1 MNPELQKQ
9 RGEKESTMNTIY
21 KQNNHHLI
29 HKKKQQSYN
38 SHDKDK
44 SMVAEHCDSKATS
57 QLGSKEEKP
66 RHLPREVTR
75 GQPPS

>member
-9 RGEKESTMNTIY
+9 RGEKESTTNTIY

-57 QLGSKEEKP
+57 QPGSKEEKL
-66 RHLPREVTR
+66 RRLPREVT
-75 GQPPS
+75 